1 MGRHETGSTTPHLVS
16 RISCLPISYLP
27 IYQTMYTERWLP
39 KHPLGRIVILLALA
53 FMGLMIWLPI
63 AEMFYWSFYVKEP
76 GVFEFA
82 GLANYRKLLF
92 DDPVFWKSLR
102 VTFRFAL
109 LVVPGVVC
117 LGLLLA
123 VAVNTIRNTTIRGFF
138 TVSYF
143 TAYVVPLVAIALV
156 WRYIYLPGRQGLLN
170 IILSWVG
177 IAPIRWLTT
186 SDWALSSLAIMRI
199 WKEAGYAMVLFLAG
213 LQAIPVTY
221 YEAAQVD
228 GANGWRRF
236 RHITLP
242 LITTMITFVVI
253 ITTLSAFLA
262 FTEVYVMTIDT
273 GGGGE
278 RGGPNFA
285 TNLMAFHIFN
295 TAIAYSHEGYGSA
308 MAAIYFLIMVAVGY
322 IQYRFIRATYEY

>member
-1 MGRHETGSTTPHLVS
+1 
-16 RISCLPISYLP
+16 
-27 IYQTMYTERWLP
+27 MYTERWLP
-39 KHPLGRIVILLALA
+39 KHPLGKIVITFALL
-53 FMGLMIWLPI
+53 FMGLMVWFPI
-63 AEMFYWSFYVKEP
+63 LEMFYWSFFVKEP

-82 GLANYRKLLF
+82 GLANYQKLIF
-92 DDPVFWKSLR
+92 DDPVFWKSLQ
-102 VTFRFAL
+102 VTFYFTL
-109 LVVPGVVC
+109 MVLPGVVG
-117 LGLLLA
+117 LGLILA
-123 VAVNTIRNTTIRGFF
+123 VAVNTIRNTTVRGFF

-156 WRYIYLPGRQGLLN
+156 WRYLYLPGQQGLFN
-170 IILSWVG
+170 IMLDWVG

-186 SDWALSSLAIMRI
+186 SEWALRSLAIMRI

-213 LQAIPVTY
+213 LQAIPAVY

-236 RHITLP
+236 WHITIP
-242 LITTMITFVVI
+242 LLMPMMTFVII

-262 FTEVYVMTIDT
+262 FTEVYVMTAEA
-273 GGGGE
+273 GGGT

-295 TAIAYSHEGYGSA
+295 QAIAYGHEGYGSA
-308 MAAIYFLIMVAVGY
+308 MSAIYFIIMVAVGY
-322 IQYRFIRATYEY
+322 IQYRFIRASYEY

>member
-1 MGRHETGSTTPHLVS
+1 
-16 RISCLPISYLP
+16 
-27 IYQTMYTERWLP
+27 MYTQRWLP
-39 KHPLGRIVILLALA
+39 KHPLGKLVLILAFL
-53 FMGLMIWLPI
+53 FMGLMVWFPI
-63 AEMFYWSFYVKEP
+63 LEMFYWSFFVKEP
-76 GVFEFA
+76 GLFEFA

-92 DDPVFWKSLR
+92 DDPIFWKSLQ
-102 VTFRFAL
+102 VTFYFTL
-109 LVVPGVVC
+109 MVLPGVVG

-123 VAVNTIRNTTIRGFF
+123 VAVNTIRNTTVRGFF

-156 WRYIYLPGRQGLLN
+156 WRYLYLPGKQGLLN
-170 IILSWVG
+170 IMLDWVG
-177 IAPIRWLTT
+177 VSPIRWLTT
-186 SDWALSSLAIMRI
+186 AEWALRSLAIMRI

-213 LQAIPVTY
+213 LQAIPTVY

-236 RHITLP
+236 WHITIP
-242 LITTMITFVVI
+242 LLMPMITFVII

-262 FTEVYVMTIDT
+262 FTEVYVMTAEA
-273 GGGGE
+273 GGGT

-295 TAIAYSHEGYGSA
+295 TAIAYGHEGYGSA
-308 MAAIYFLIMVAVGY
+308 MSAIYFVIMVGVGY
-322 IQYRFIRATYEY
+322 LQYRFIRATYEY